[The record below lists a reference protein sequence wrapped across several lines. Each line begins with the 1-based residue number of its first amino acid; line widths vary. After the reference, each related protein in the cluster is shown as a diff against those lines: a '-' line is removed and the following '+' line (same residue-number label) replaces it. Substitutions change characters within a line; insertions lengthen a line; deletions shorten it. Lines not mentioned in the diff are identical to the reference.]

1 MRWLRPPGL
10 LGRLPNGQAESLQKA
25 ARQHVVAQKVVRN
38 NTNLPNFLVFL
49 TTFGMGR
56 LKHGRHI
63 FLGTVTSA

>member
-1 MRWLRPPGL
+1 
-10 LGRLPNGQAESLQKA
+10 
-25 ARQHVVAQKVVRN
+25 VVRN

-49 TTFGMGR
+49 NTFGMGR